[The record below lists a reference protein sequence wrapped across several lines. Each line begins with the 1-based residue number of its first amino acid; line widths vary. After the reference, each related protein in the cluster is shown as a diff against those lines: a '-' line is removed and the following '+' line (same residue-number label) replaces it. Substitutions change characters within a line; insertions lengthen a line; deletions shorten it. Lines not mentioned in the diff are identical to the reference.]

1 MIWPCVSPRNMG
13 ILIFIIDCFSV
24 GDSTASQTA
33 CSKHK
38 DQKGKAREYH
48 QIGNLDS
55 SFGTFL
61 SVFFLNVLQ
70 SYCIDNQETESVKSG
85 HCCQAEPFSRPEN
98 AKLLRRHIHQAGRFL
113 RGKSALCY
121 GVCQYLPHENETRSM
136 TWWNY
141 SLIEAWHHDEI
152 TC

>member
-1 MIWPCVSPRNMG
+1 MG
-13 ILIFIIDCFSV
+13 ILIFIINCFSV

-70 SYCIDNQETESVKSG
+70 SYCIDNQELNQSNQVTVARRSPSHAPKMPSCYEDTSTKQVDSSEANLRFAMGFANIYHMKM
-85 HCCQAEPFSRPEN
+85 
-98 AKLLRRHIHQAGRFL
+98 KL
-113 RGKSALCY
+113 
-121 GVCQYLPHENETRSM
+121 
-136 TWWNY
+136 
-141 SLIEAWHHDEI
+141 EA
-152 TC
+152 